1 MHCRYGPIRYE
12 LLLSFFN
19 IKRVEKENAAK
30 QTLDQ
35 LHERGKQVVTLHK
48 RGIKITNVVEMTD
61 LNYPAVFIAVT
72 QNHVFARAGNAVNH
86 AVGVPVVT
94 VELLNS
100 TRTALDAKMRQ
111 MWLDLLR
118 WMSER
123 AGERLVERVGPVG
136 AQQRW
141 P

>member
-1 MHCRYGPIRYE
+1 M
-12 LLLSFFN
+12 
-19 IKRVEKENAAK
+19 
-30 QTLDQ
+30 
-35 LHERGKQVVTLHK
+35 LHK

-72 QNHVFARAGNAVNH
+72 QNHVFAPAGYAVNH

-94 VELLNS
+94 VKLPNS
-100 TRTALDAKMRQ
+100 TRTPLDAQMRQ

-123 AGERLVERVGPVG
+123 AGERVLPSGS
-136 AQQRW
+136 QQRI
-141 P
+141 PKIAINSVAACARIYEARGRIRRNIGVRPQFPPSLAI

>member
-1 MHCRYGPIRYE
+1 MNCRYGLKKYE
-12 LLLSFFN
+12 LLLSFLN
-19 IKRVEKENAAK
+19 IKCMEIENAAK

-35 LHERGKQVVTLHK
+35 LHGRRRQVVMLHK

-94 VELLNS
+94 VEPPNS
-100 TRTALDAKMRQ
+100 TRTPLDAEMRQ

-118 WMSER
+118 WMIER
-123 AGERLVERVGPVG
+123 AGERVMRSGS
-136 AQQRW
+136 QQRT